1 MCAHILIVSLLL
13 HIFAKYV
20 VILLVKFVCAHI
32 FIFMTTKSNIRIVDI
47 AQMAGVSVGTVDRI
61 LHNRGHVSE
70 DKRER
75 VEKILKEIDYQPN
88 MVARFL
94 ASKKVYTLAAIIP
107 TSTTGSYWE
116 LASEGITRAVQ
127 ELSKFNI
134 RLEYFHFDQYDRSSF
149 VNASKKL
156 LREKFDG
163 VIIATLF
170 GDHVIDLSKK
180 LDQKEI
186 PYAYIDSNISMQNN
200 LFYFGGDSYVSGQ
213 IAAKL
218 LIQEVGVNADLFF
231 AHIKFK
237 HSEISVQMKTR
248 ESGFLDYL
256 RSCNY
261 TGRLHQLELDPDKE
275 SDALHKLRVLLDA
288 YQDTPIGGIVLNS
301 RIYELVAMLDKLE
314 KRYTSKIRL
323 AGHDAIESN
332 IKALKEGKV
341 AYLLSQRPDMQ
352 GYDAVKALSNYLL
365 FRQEYE
371 KDNYM
376 PIDILIKENIDYY
389 KNYKL

>member
-1 MCAHILIVSLLL
+1 MRAH
-13 HIFAKYV
+13 FYN
-20 VILLVKFVCAHI
+20 
-32 FIFMTTKSNIRIVDI
+32 MTTKSNIRIVDI

-94 ASKKVYTLAAIIP
+94 ASKKVYTLAAITP
-107 TSTTGSYWE
+107 TYTTGSYWE
-116 LASEGITRAVQ
+116 LASEGIGRAVD
-127 ELSKFNI
+127 ELGKFNV

-149 VNASKKL
+149 MNASKKL
-156 LREKFDG
+156 LRGSFDG
-163 VIIATLF
+163 VVIATLF
-170 GDHVIDLSKK
+170 GDHVVDLSKK
-180 LDQKEI
+180 LDQREI
-186 PYAYIDSNISMQNN
+186 PYAYIDSNISLQNN

-218 LIQEVGVNADLFF
+218 LMQEVGVNADMFF

-248 ESGFLDYL
+248 ENGFMDYL
-256 RSCNY
+256 AASNY
-261 TGRLHQLELDPDKE
+261 SGNLHHVELDPDKQNEGLDKLKDLLGRYE
-275 SDALHKLRVLLDA
+275 SNM
-288 YQDTPIGGIVLNS
+288 IGGIVLNS

-323 AGHDAIESN
+323 VGHDTIEN
-332 IKALKEGKV
+332 NVKALKEGKV
-341 AYLLSQRPDMQ
+341 SYLLSQRPDTQ

-365 FRQEYE
+365 FKQEYD

-376 PIDILIKENIDYY
+376 PIDILIKENVDYY